1 MRINRLFL
9 VTMAAAALVLGGCRE
24 DEKGIKYV
32 TQELRFDLPEEL
44 ADATSAS
51 IERLTLKNMNT
62 AEVFNI
68 MQPMEVAQPTA
79 MKPNNGARYATMAV
93 AQPLRVKVTVPEG
106 LYNVEM
112 EGKAIIALPKDG
124 EASVFPLKAYMENVS
139 ITEADV
145 ALGAA
150 TAASFIPQNPK
161 DATWVIAE
169 ILFAGTQTP
178 EGKQYLYNN
187 YIRIYNNS
195 DRALNAAGLT
205 IAESELLTV
214 SKNDY
219 TPSPL
224 FPNFPAAHIYR
235 IPTDTVLMVEPGG
248 SLLLVDAAIDHT
260 AANANSWDL
269 STANFEWYTDPKS
282 ATNSKDTDN
291 PDVPNME
298 LVRAGHL
305 AAWSMT
311 TQGNR
316 SYALCRLGDDENNQL
331 SATEFVNT
339 YSNVYSYVFAAN
351 GRIMSNSCAD
361 IPHKWI
367 LDAVNCA
374 PSSAWEWNLFP
385 PSLDMGYT
393 HVVATATDKARY
405 GKSVRRKVKS
415 GIVLQDTNNSTDDFE
430 VVEANPFH
438 NFH

>member
-1 MRINRLFL
+1 MFM
-9 VTMAAAALVLGGCRE
+9 VATALTFAVCISGCRK
-24 DEKGIKYV
+24 DEEKIKYV

-44 ADATSAS
+44 ANATSAS
-51 IERLTLKNMNT
+51 INRLMLKNMNT
-62 AEVFNI
+62 GEVFNI
-68 MQPMEVAQPTA
+68 MQPMEVAAPTA
-79 MKPNNGARYATMAV
+79 SAAKGKSSNALYATQAA

-106 LYNVEM
+106 LYNIEM
-112 EGKAIIALPKDG
+112 EGTAYVALPKDG
-124 EASVFPLKAYMENVS
+124 EASTFAIKAYLENVS
-139 ITEADV
+139 ITEADI
-145 ALGAA
+145 ALGAVSSA
-150 TAASFIPQNPK
+150 TFIPQNPK

-178 EGKQYLYNN
+178 EGKQYMYNN

-195 DRALNAAGLT
+195 DRTLNAAGLT

-219 TPSPL
+219 KPSPL

-235 IPTDTVLMVEPGG
+235 IPTDTVLMVEPGE

-260 AANANSWDL
+260 AANSNSWDL
-269 STANFEWYTDPKS
+269 TTADFEWYTDPKS

-331 SATEFVNT
+331 TANEFVST
-339 YSNVYSYVFAAN
+339 YSNVYKYVFAAT
-351 GRIMSNSCAD
+351 GRTMSSNCVD

-367 LDAVNCA
+367 IDAVNCA
-374 PSSAWEWNLFP
+374 PSSKWEWNLFP

-393 HVVATATDKARY
+393 HVVADASDKTRY

-415 GIVLQDTNNSTDDFE
+415 GIVLQDTNNSTVDFE
-430 VVEANPFH
+430 AVNADPFH
-438 NFH
+438 KFN